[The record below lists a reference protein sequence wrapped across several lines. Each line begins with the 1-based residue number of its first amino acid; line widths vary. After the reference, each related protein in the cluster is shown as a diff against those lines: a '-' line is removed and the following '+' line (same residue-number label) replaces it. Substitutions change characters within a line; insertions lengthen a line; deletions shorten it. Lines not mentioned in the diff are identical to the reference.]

1 MTIETEIR
9 FGSAADRTAF
19 AVDLRESVQELV
31 ARYHHEDAAGGR
43 RFTVLAVAHPT
54 VPARRTP

>member
-9 FGSAADRTAF
+9 FASVAERAAF
-19 AVDLRESVQELV
+19 AVDLREAVQTLA
-31 ARYHHEDAAGGR
+31 ARYHREDAAGGR

-54 VPARRTP
+54 IPARRTP